1 MAHNYKVGLKNV
13 GSYQSSGTPFL
24 QGEISTD
31 GITVV
36 TFPYVTRW
44 ISIFVA
50 GDDPC
55 KIAFSQNGI
64 EGTNYFQVPSSTADG
79 GGGVSTFEVK
89 ATAIYLSGGVGKA
102 DVMAGL
108 TSIEASTLN
117 SPAFSPSGSN
127 WSGSVWAQVG

>member
-1 MAHNYKVGLKNV
+1 MAHNFKVGLKNV
-13 GSYQSSGTPFL
+13 GSYQSSGTPYVTGGL
-24 QGEISTD
+24 NAAETD
-31 GITVV
+31 GVFI

-44 ISIFVA
+44 ISVYN
-50 GDDPC
+50 DTQDPC
-55 KIAFSQNGI
+55 KLAFTQNGLMGSNFYQVGDGQSGT
-64 EGTNYFQVPSSTADG
+64 EGNV
-79 GGGVSTFEVK
+79 
-89 ATAIYLSGGVGKA
+89 

>member
-1 MAHNYKVGLKNV
+1 MAHNFKVGLKNV
-13 GSYQSSGTPFL
+13 GSYQSSGTPYVTGGL
-24 QGEISTD
+24 NAAETD
-31 GITVV
+31 GVFI

-44 ISIFVA
+44 ISVYN
-50 GDDPC
+50 DTQDPC
-55 KIAFSQNGI
+55 KLAFTQNGLM
-64 EGTNYFQVPSSTADG
+64 GSNFYQVGDG
-79 GGGVSTFEVK
+79 QSITLEVK
-89 ATAIYLSGGVGKA
+89 ATALYLSGTEGKV